1 MLQAIMEYLEEHV
14 EPSPEWAVKLE
25 ELAAAEQVPIMEP
38 LGIQFLMQVIRL
50 QQPKKILEIG
60 TAIGYS
66 ALMMRH
72 AKPDVSIVTVERDEI
87 RYNQAVAHIQKQGAQ
102 DDIVTLKGDAF
113 DLEETIK
120 AHGPYDFVFI
130 DAAKGQYQR
139 FFEAYSSMLSNHGVI
154 VSDNVLFK
162 GYVADDKEAT
172 PRKANIAK
180 KIRKYNNWL
189 FEHEAYH
196 TTILPVGDGVAVSVK
211 KK

>member
-1 MLQAIMEYLEEHV
+1 MLQAIIGYLEEHV
-14 EPSPEWAVKLE
+14 ESSPEWAKKLE
-25 ELAAAEQVPIMEP
+25 ELAAEDRVPIMEP
-38 LGIQFLMQVIRL
+38 LGIQFLMQLVRL
-50 QQPKKILEIG
+50 HQPDKILEIG

-72 AKPDVSIVTVERDEI
+72 AKSDVSIVTVERDDV
-87 RYNQAVAHIQKQGAQ
+87 RHDQAVTHIQEQGAQ
-102 DDIVTLKGDAF
+102 DDILILKGDAF
-113 DLEETIK
+113 DLEETIR
-120 AHGPYDFVFI
+120 AHAPYDFVFI

-139 FFEAYSSMLSNHGVI
+139 FFDAYSGMLSERGVI

-162 GYVADDKEAT
+162 GYVADDSEAT

-180 KIRKYNNWL
+180 KIRKYNDWL
-189 FEHEAYH
+189 FEHEAFH

>member
-1 MLQAIMEYLEEHV
+1 MLQAIMGYLEEYV
-14 EPSPEWAVKLE
+14 ESSPEWAKKLE
-25 ELAAAEQVPIMEP
+25 ELAAEDRVPIMEP
-38 LGIQFLMQVIRL
+38 LGIQFLMQLIRL
-50 QQPKKILEIG
+50 HQPDKILEIG

-72 AKPDVSIVTVERDEI
+72 AKPDVSIVTVERDDV
-87 RYNQAVAHIQKQGAQ
+87 RYDQAVTHIQAQGAQ
-102 DDIVTLKGDAF
+102 DDILILKGDAF
-113 DLEETIK
+113 DLEDKIK
-120 AHGPYDFVFI
+120 AHAPYDFVFI

-139 FFEAYSSMLSNHGVI
+139 FFEAYSEMLSERGVI

-162 GYVADDKEAT
+162 GYVADDSEAT

-180 KIRKYNNWL
+180 KIRKYNDWL
-189 FEHEAYH
+189 FQHEAFH